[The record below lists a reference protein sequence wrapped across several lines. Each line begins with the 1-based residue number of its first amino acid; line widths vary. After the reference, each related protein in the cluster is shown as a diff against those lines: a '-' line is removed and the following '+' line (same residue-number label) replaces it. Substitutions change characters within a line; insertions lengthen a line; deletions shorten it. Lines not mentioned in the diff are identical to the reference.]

1 MNRVL
6 SPVLCWKRSDGSVG
20 YTSRFSKVASGGT
33 VKQMPRHSKAR
44 TPWRHVKCRRNRVV
58 RAKQL
63 SLHRMWHLRSNNS
76 AFGGI
81 ITFRKTASRS
91 FRYLSLSLQN
101 GVLRS
106 QGDTG
111 VEALPTP
118 KHDPIIAQ
126 MVFLVARLHYPAVLS
141 PRRQS
146 PAQNVE
152 EVNRTQVLF
161 KFRPQWGDL
170 P

>member
-1 MNRVL
+1 MTL
-6 SPVLCWKRSDGSVG
+6 E
-20 YTSRFSKVASGGT
+20 
-33 VKQMPRHSKAR
+33 VKQQR
-44 TPWRHVKCRRNRVV
+44 
-58 RAKQL
+58 L
-63 SLHRMWHLRSNNS
+63 L
-76 AFGGI
+76 GI

-111 VEALPTP
+111 AVALPTLR
-118 KHDPIIAQ
+118 HDPIIAQ
-126 MVFLVARLHYPAVLS
+126 RVFLVARLYYPAVLS
-141 PRRQS
+141 QRRQS

-161 KFRPQWGDL
+161 KFQPQ
-170 P
+170 